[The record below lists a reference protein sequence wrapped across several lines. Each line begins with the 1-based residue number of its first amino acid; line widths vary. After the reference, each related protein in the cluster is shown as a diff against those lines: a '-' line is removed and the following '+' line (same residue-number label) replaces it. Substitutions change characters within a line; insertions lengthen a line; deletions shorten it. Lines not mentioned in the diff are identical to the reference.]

1 MADVDLFVEKQNMH
15 HFLDGGGGFQLYHLI
30 FLSHQTLQVLEG
42 KRDGVYG
49 CISVMIG
56 MLLTC

>member
-1 MADVDLFVEKQNMH
+1 MS
-15 HFLDGGGGFQLYHLI
+15 GGAGGVAFELYHLI